1 MRAKEVMER
10 YESIYPEFTQ
20 KLEDALIFFLF
31 QQLIEKKIRTTDNL
45 ERFNEDKKK
54 EKGNKDIPQ

>member
-31 QQLIEKKIRTTDNL
+31 QQLIEKR
-45 ERFNEDKKK
+45 
-54 EKGNKDIPQ
+54 